1 MPFNP
6 SPQSWLTNYTFSS
19 DTISF
24 DLASNY
30 TSSMAD
36 PVKFMFRITDDIL
49 AKYSA
54 KASADR
60 PYHWESSA
68 TYIQPVLTSPN
79 TLKNVTN
86 AFVLDATLFSDLLT
100 PSIPV
105 TVVAQDLV
113 YNGYPYTA
121 FSYTAP
127 SGSAIT
133 VEYSSDGGLTWLPN
147 APTARGSYYIRVTAA
162 KDGRTGSATDS
173 FAITKNTPGVVAP
186 SDVSQVYSAGTTTLT
201 FTAPAGVQFI
211 SISSS
216 NPAAVSV
223 VSFTQSG
230 SVTLQRNA
238 SGEAVITGSTGETG
252 DYFAT
257 EASFTFT
264 LTKIPATITAPATL
278 ALNASAGL
286 SQTFA
291 FTTNFTMTTARWNL
305 ITFESSDTSIATITK
320 GGSYPATINILQA
333 GSFTLTIAF
342 PGDSEYGD
350 TSGGIN
356 VSITGIQ
363 PSMMPTITFPGQS
376 AILTGEPFNTNW
388 VSGKQAQI
396 LAGLD
401 TDSDGEGDAEI
412 TLPFSFTINI
422 NQPTSG
428 TGSSGAL
435 TYSFNTF
442 FPGNTS
448 WITFTQGANSVGVTI
463 NSFPGTTNGEV
474 NGGQLTISKEPS
486 SGVLGWTGTFDINFY
501 RAGARLVLMQSGF
514 YGTAGSTFTE
524 VTQSTVVLNAAGEYG
539 SDWSISDNCCPHV
552 AYIKLQS
559 VDGAPT
565 GNISLSLTEPSYH
578 NPDPPISFPNTSYTQ
593 TVAQNAE
600 VLLHIHNGGTTMLT
614 ASIPGTTPT
623 LTKTLSF
630 DVKKI
635 SSSMTTNLD
644 SIGTA
649 YSICCESNPANC
661 QYLTIYTMTSEN
673 YDPSIVI
680 STSPENIAW
689 DGLTTSRIS
698 ISFSE
703 GSASNPTKTQLN
715 NGKTKARIR
724 PQYEGI
730 TTMTASLSATSKY
743 GASSITRSIN
753 SQRPLLTAQKT
764 YSQSVHNWNQ
774 TCFRDGTPYFSSTQ
788 AYATGYNVQFWAR
801 ACSSSNPPMAI
812 DSEEPRIPI
821 IVRISGT
828 SPTFSIYPPA
838 GVNDWN
844 CGSNPSGAFCG
855 NGNNNQADSVSGSVG
870 RLFLSRTSGF
880 SAIPTTAISLY
891 RQTAFQNGYNQ
902 YQDIPDY
909 QQNLVKSFNSVPVA
923 TANCNYSYLLITST
937 FYYWTNH
944 PATMQWVETNWP
956 QPKGGGSGNWTQS
969 EWDFMAYDNI
979 IHPYNSL
986 PAPQTSGGYSAST
999 IPWLSRIYTGSPN
1012 YYPNSGSFFTGGLG
1026 NDLSSYTM
1034 DFQVLTSPEFP
1045 YKNGYLGDYFNF
1057 PGSPTTLTYGTQ
1069 FTGEA
1074 GLGSEFFSLDQE
1086 VPVYNIL
1093 V

>member
-19 DTISF
+19 DIISF

-49 AKYSA
+49 AKYLA

-60 PYHWESSA
+60 PYHWESSVS
-68 TYIQPVLTSPN
+68 YIQPVLTSPN
-79 TLKNVTN
+79 TLQNVTN
-86 AFVLDATLFSDLLT
+86 TFVLDATLFSDLLT

-105 TVVAQDLV
+105 TLVAPDLV

-133 VEYSSDGGLTWLPN
+133 IEYSSDGGLTWLFN
-147 APTARGSYYIRVTAA
+147 APTARGSYYIRVTAL

-173 FAITKNTPGVVAP
+173 FAITKNTPAVSAP
-186 SDVSQVYSAGTTTLT
+186 SDVSQVYSAGTTTLN

-211 SISSS
+211 SISSN

-238 SGEAVITGSTGETG
+238 SGEAVITGSTGETS
-252 DYFAT
+252 DYFAA

-278 ALNASAGL
+278 VLNASAGL

-291 FTTNFTMTTARWNL
+291 FTTNFTMTTTRWNL
-305 ITFESSDTSIATITK
+305 ITFESSDTDIATITK
-320 GGSYPATINILQA
+320 GASYPATINILQA

-342 PGDSEYGD
+342 PGDGEYD
-350 TSGGIN
+350 DVSSAIN
-356 VSITGIQ
+356 VSITGVQ
-363 PSMMPTITFPGQS
+363 PSMRPTITFPGQS

-388 VSGKQAQI
+388 ASGKQAQI

-401 TDSDGEGDAEI
+401 TDSDGEGDDEI
-412 TLPFSFTINI
+412 TLPFSFTIDI

-435 TYSFNTF
+435 TYGFNTF

-463 NSFPGTTNGEV
+463 NSLPGTTNGEV
-474 NGGQLTISKEPS
+474 NGGSLVISTEPS
-486 SGVLGWTGTFDINFY
+486 AGVLMWTGAFDINFY
-501 RAGARLVLMQSGF
+501 KAGARLALMQSGF
-514 YGTAGSTFTE
+514 YGTANSTYTE
-524 VTQSTVVLNAAGEYG
+524 VKTAAVVLNAAGQYG
-539 SDWSISDNCCPHV
+539 SDWSISDTCCPHV

-565 GNISLSLTEPSYH
+565 GDINLSFEGY
-578 NPDPPISFPNTSYTQ
+578 NPDRPISFSNGSYTQ

-600 VLLHIHNGGTTMLT
+600 VLLNIHNGGTTTLT

-623 LTKTLSF
+623 LTRTLSF

-649 YSICCESNPANC
+649 YSICCESNQANC
-661 QYLTIYTMTSEN
+661 QYLTIYPLTSEN

-680 STSPENIAW
+680 NTSPENIAW
-689 DGLTTSRIS
+689 DGLTTSRIA

-703 GSASNPTKTQLN
+703 GSASNPTKIQLN
-715 NGKTKARIR
+715 NGKTKLKIR
-724 PQYEGI
+724 PQYEGF
-730 TTMTASLSATSKY
+730 TTMTASLSETSKY

-764 YSQSVHNWNQ
+764 YSHSVHSWSQ
-774 TCFRDGTPYFSSTQ
+774 FCARDGTPYFSSTQ
-788 AYATGYNVQFWAR
+788 AYATGYNVQLWAR

-812 DSEEPRIPI
+812 DSDEPRIPI

-828 SPTFSIYPPA
+828 SPDFAVYPPT

-844 CGSNPSGAFCG
+844 CGGWDSAGPFCG
-855 NGNNNQADSVSGSVG
+855 NGNNNVADFVSASVG

-880 SAIPTTAISLY
+880 SAIPRTTIYLS
-891 RQTAFQNGYNQ
+891 RQIAFQHGYD
-902 YQDIPDY
+902 YIAIPDSR
-909 QQNLVKSFNSVPVA
+909 QNLNKGTGEVPYFA
-923 TANCNYSYLLITST
+923 PNCNYEHQLTSSD
-937 FYYWTNH
+937 YHWWTNH
-944 PATMQWVETNWP
+944 PAGLQWVSTNWP
-956 QPKGGGSGNWTQS
+956 APKGGGSGNWTQS
-969 EWDFMAYDNI
+969 EWDYMSYQHI
-979 IHPYNSL
+979 ILPYTQL
-986 PAPQTSGGYSAST
+986 PTPQTSGGYFAST
-999 IPWLSRIYTGSPN
+999 IPWLARNYTLPPDD
-1012 YYPNSGSFFTGGLG
+1012 YYPHSGSFITSGIA

-1057 PGSPTTLTYGTQ
+1057 AGSPTTLTHGTQ